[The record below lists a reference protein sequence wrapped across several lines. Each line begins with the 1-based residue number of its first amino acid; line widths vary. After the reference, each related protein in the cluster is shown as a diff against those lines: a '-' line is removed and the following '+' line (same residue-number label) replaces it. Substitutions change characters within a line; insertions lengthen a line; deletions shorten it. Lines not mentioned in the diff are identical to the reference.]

1 MLMISWRRK
10 HGLVLGV
17 LTVLVSFS
25 GLAEAQQSGLFPL
38 HPIRRQRVPCPEE
51 DPVYRLNRT
60 QYFGYHPTVWR
71 RFPDGWGFRSPEAAN
86 REKEFEKLPIK
97 PPEPAPPEEGD
108 ERDMEAPPDRGRPAI
123 PNPPTENERS
133 PFEMD
138 RPNQEAPGAG
148 APARRPAAPRAT
160 QPARPSE
167 PVIPDLAPPGDAG
180 NAPPP
185 PRASSNEDQSDR
197 ASLADRAPLLA
208 MPDAGLPAVEEA
220 APVGDPNSGVM
231 TQTADGAILG
241 GAAATAPVAAPAPA
255 RRSRLSSLFGGVGLN
270 WLRR

>member
-51 DPVYRLNRT
+51 DPVYKLNRT

-71 RFPDGWGFRSPEAAN
+71 RFPEGWGFRSPEAAN
-86 REKEFEKLPIK
+86 REKEFKELPIK

-108 ERDMEAPPDRGRPAI
+108 ERGMEAPPDRGRPAI
-123 PNPPTENERS
+123 PNPPAENERS

-138 RPNQEAPGAG
+138 RPAQAAPGAG
-148 APARRPAAPRAT
+148 EPARRTPLPRPT
-160 QPARPSE
+160 RPTE
-167 PVIPDLAPPGDAG
+167 PPIPDLAPPGDAG

-185 PRASSNEDQSDR
+185 PRASRNEDQNDR
-197 ASLADRAPLLA
+197 ATLTGGGPLLA

-220 APVGDPNSGVM
+220 TPAGDPGSRVM
-231 TQTADGAILG
+231 TETGDNGVIG
-241 GAAATAPVAAPAPA
+241 GDAATAQVAAPAPA
-255 RRSRLSSLFGGVGLN
+255 RRSRLSSLFGGLGLN